1 MRRAAQQREVYKCM
15 SLKKKKIMMML
26 ILLYIHSIHSLM
38 KKNKKIQANEAL
50 WLQHGAAGS
59 MEERDDA

>member
-1 MRRAAQQREVYKCM
+1 M
-15 SLKKKKIMMML
+15 SLKKKMMMML

-38 KKNKKIQANEAL
+38 KKNKKKIQANEAL
-50 WLQHGAAGS
+50 WLQHGAARS

>member
-1 MRRAAQQREVYKCM
+1 M